1 MKKSIL
7 IALLLFL
14 GIATFLA
21 ADNVREIAIDGQ
33 TLKIGDTFDSL
44 LNKIPRKY
52 LIQESSEADPQN
64 RNHRLYTQ
72 DYRIKDKNY
81 RVVVGFSEDL
91 YRVKE
96 IISNP
101 APLVAKPKSETDSR
115 PSSPTR
121 SNPSSG
127 CNTDEA
133 SRVFSAASQMGTFED
148 KSDRLIVRWG
158 TDWSYLNKDQ
168 KLALLN
174 TVADADACMTG
185 QARFIFFYYYNKQV
199 GKADPTWGIKLL
211 D

>member
-14 GIATFLA
+14 GMATFLA

-52 LIQESSEADPQN
+52 LIQESSEADPHN
-64 RNHRLYTQ
+64 KSNRLYTQ
-72 DYRIKDKNY
+72 DYRIKGRNF
-81 RVVVGFSEDL
+81 RVIVGFSEDL

-101 APLVAKPKSETDSR
+101 PPLVAKSKTETDSK
-115 PSSPTR
+115 PSP
-121 SNPSSG
+121 PSKSTNLSG
-127 CNTDEA
+127 CNIDAA
-133 SRVFSAASQMGTFED
+133 SRVLSAASQMGTFED

-158 TDWSYLNKDQ
+158 TDWSHLNNNQ

-174 TVADADACMTG
+174 TVADADACMNR